1 MLIAAMLVLGARQ
14 HAQLGYQLHFRDP
27 AAPEARDDWVR
38 ALDRMP
44 EPVFV
49 SFGNAA
55 YRDLLANFLCATA
68 RFEGMHAHTLLLVLD
83 NASAAHLRR
92 IAPNATV
99 LVLPETDTPS
109 LHAAHSYGEEGY
121 LWLMRLRGRALLALL
136 EHSWRHGNRTLVWL
150 EADAHYNRNL
160 LARSEIV
167 QPSGADVV
175 LARDHGAYAG
185 GFIRFAPS
193 RAR

>member
-109 LHAAHSYGEEGY
+109 LHAAHSD
-121 LWLMRLRGRALLALL
+121 RK
-136 EHSWRHGNRTLVWL
+136 S
-150 EADAHYNRNL
+150 
-160 LARSEIV
+160 
-167 QPSGADVV
+167 VV
-175 LARDHGAYAG
+175 
-185 GFIRFAPS
+185 
-193 RAR
+193 